1 MKEQYMRFGEYIRK
15 KRQDDPRELT
25 QREVSQELGI
35 SLPYYSDIEHGRKKP
50 FDATLIEK
58 FCVYLDLTE
67 AEKASY
73 VRKPSLPKDTRTSEE
88 RFQSLFNPYGG
99 VPGQRTPNEIV

>member
-1 MKEQYMRFGEYIRK
+1 MSYEPTPRDIVEGRDTPEKVREHAIERAEYWRNF
-15 KRQDDPRELT
+15 
-25 QREVSQELGI
+25 
-35 SLPYYSDIEHGRKKP
+35 YSHGHTGR
-50 FDATLIEK
+50 ALAE
-58 FCVYLDLTE
+58 E
-67 AEKASY
+67 EKASY